1 VSHTAIA
8 AVLARDD
15 LSIGERL
22 AALSLASYANREHR
36 AFPGNA
42 AAAARAGLSRSRY
55 LAAREQL
62 LARGLIA
69 VEEAG
74 RGRGQTTTLT
84 ILFAQFGP
92 WWDADINAGLLEHVL
107 GHSRARGAAR
117 ALLATLAALADDA
130 GAVDDLATEEL
141 CRAAGLA
148 DSTYRRA
155 RSALLASGEVEL
167 VEDGGGR
174 GRLNRWQVRT
184 ADAGDAAP
192 ARAPRGRRPPAPGA
206 RPLLAPVRDDAPVRE
221 RVAEVD
227 DAAGTAENR
236 PVLTG
241 VSEQKGPVLTGVSG
255 RKGPILTG
263 LSLGKGPVLTG
274 VSAENPAE
282 TPPQTPPPY
291 GRAGREPLNPRIKN
305 PPNPPAGGSTR
316 HNDLVVEETHRTRS
330 GRTRR
335 RQVPVDIGAVCAGLS
350 RPGPADDLDW
360 QRMRQLMAER
370 LGESMFEI
378 WLAPIELPAVDRDG
392 TLILVAPQEMRA
404 WVLQR
409 YRSVID
415 GAARMVGRRARIAA
429 AVESAAIVEARSAVS
444 SPDAPSRDT
453 TAHPSS
459 STSADTSYDTSAC
472 ALSYTP
478 TYNHPKEVRK
488 C

>member
-1 VSHTAIA
+1 MSHTAIA

-55 LAAREQL
+55 LEAREQL
-62 LARGLIA
+62 LARSLIA

-84 ILFAQFGP
+84 TLFAQFGP

-107 GHSRARGAAR
+107 AHSRARGAAR
-117 ALLATLAALADDA
+117 ALLATLAALADDT
-130 GAVDDLATEEL
+130 GAVEDVGTEEL

-167 VEDGGGR
+167 VEAGGGR
-174 GRLNRWQVRT
+174 GRLNRWQVRA
-184 ADAGDAAP
+184 ADAGAAAP
-192 ARAPRGRRPPAPGA
+192 ASAPRRRRPPVPGA
-206 RPLLAPVRDDAPVRE
+206 RPLLATVRDDAHVRE

-241 VSEQKGPVLTGVSG
+241 VSERKGPALTGVSG
-255 RKGPILTG
+255 RKGPILNG
-263 LSLGKGPVLTG
+263 VSLGKSPVLTG
-274 VSAENPAE
+274 VSTENPAE

-291 GRAGREPLNPRIKN
+291 VRAGREPLNPGIKN
-305 PPNPPAGGSTR
+305 PPNPPAGESTPQG
-316 HNDLVVEETHRTRS
+316 LFVEETFRTPR

-335 RQVPVDIGAVCAGLS
+335 RQVPVDVNAVCADLT
-350 RPGPADDLDW
+350 RPDPADDRAW
-360 QRMRQLMAER
+360 RRMRQLMSKR

-378 WLAPIELPAVDRDG
+378 WLAPIELRAVDDEG
-392 TLILVAPQEMRA
+392 TLILVAPKDMRS
-404 WVLQR
+404 WVDGR
-409 YRSVID
+409 YRRVVD
-415 GAARMVGRRARIAA
+415 GAAQEVGRRARIAA
-429 AVESAAIVEARSAVS
+429 AVESAAILAAPPAVRSAGAQS
-444 SPDAPSRDT
+444 DDTNADAPL
-453 TAHPSS
+453 
-459 STSADTSYDTSAC
+459 STSADTSYDTSTC
-472 ALSYTP
+472 ALSYTSA
-478 TYNHPKEVRK
+478 YNLPKEVHQ

>member
-22 AALSLASYANREHR
+22 AALSLASFANREHR
-36 AFPGNA
+36 AWPGNP

-55 LAAREQL
+55 LEAREQL
-62 LARGLIA
+62 FARGLIA

-84 ILFAQFGP
+84 TLFAQFGP
-92 WWDADINAGLLEHVL
+92 WWDADINAGLLERVL
-107 GHSRARGAAR
+107 GHSRTRGAAR
-117 ALLATLAALADDA
+117 ALLATLAALADDD
-130 GAVDDLATEEL
+130 GAVYDLSTEEL
-141 CRAAGLA
+141 CLAAGLA

-174 GRLNRWQVRT
+174 GRLNRWQVRA
-184 ADAGDAAP
+184 ADAGATAP
-192 ARAPRGRRPPAPGA
+192 ASAPRRRRPPAPDA
-206 RPLLAPVRDDAPVRE
+206 RPLLAPVPVEAPGRE
-221 RVAEVD
+221 RVADVD
-227 DAAGTAENR
+227 DAAGAGEKR

-255 RKGPILTG
+255 RKGPVLTG
-263 LSLGKGPVLTG
+263 VSPGKSPVLTG

-291 GRAGREPLNPRIKN
+291 VRAGREPLNPRIRN
-305 PPNPPAGGSTR
+305 PPTPQGGSRPAG
-316 HNDLVVEETHRTRS
+316 DLFIEETFRTPH

-335 RQVPVDIGAVCAGLS
+335 RQVPVDVDAVCAGMT

-378 WLAPIELPAVDRDG
+378 WLAPIELCAVDGDG
-392 TLILVAPQEMRA
+392 TVILVAPQEMRA
-404 WVLQR
+404 WVVQR
-409 YRSVID
+409 YQSVID
-415 GAARMVGRRARIAA
+415 GAARMVGRRARIAD
-429 AVESAAIVEARSAVS
+429 AVESAAIAAAQSAVS
-444 SPDAPSRDT
+444 SPDAPSYDT
-453 TAHPSS
+453 PADPSYG
-459 STSADTSYDTSAC
+459 TSADTSYDTSAC
-472 ALSYTP
+472 ALSDTNA
-478 TYNHPKEVRK
+478 YNQPKEVRQ